1 MILVTW
7 WIEKYEKN
15 VDLLQAWS
23 LIPDRQSFVGI
34 GTYVKL
40 GVAACAMICLEF
52 WTFDMQ

>member
-1 MILVTW
+1 MLLVTW

-15 VDLLQAWS
+15 MDLLQAWS
-23 LIPDRQSFVGI
+23 LIPDRQSLVGI

-40 GVAACAMICLEF
+40 GIAACAMICLEF